1 MNKGNKIAAF
11 TMVDILTGMVITSI
25 IISMVFYLFTALNK
39 QVADYGST
47 RNQLNGFLLLKTDLM
62 RQFDQSGGI
71 MAQPNGF
78 DLVSGSTAISY
89 FQDGNLLLRK
99 TPYVTDTL
107 SQNLEELTVYLTQDK
122 DGNFTNNVKALT
134 TAVNLNGQ
142 VIKSHFYK
150 DFGIIRSI
158 NQALLNEY

>member
-1 MNKGNKIAAF
+1 MNKGNKIGAF
-11 TMVDILTGMVITSI
+11 TLVDILTGMVITSI

-62 RQFDQSGGI
+62 RQFDQSGG
-71 MAQPNGF
+71 MVATPKGF
-78 DLVSGSTAISY
+78 DLTSGNSSISY
-89 FQDGNLLLRK
+89 MREGNLLLRK
-99 TPYVTDTL
+99 TPYLTDTL
-107 SQNLEELTVYLTQDK
+107 TQNLEELTLYLTQDK
-122 DGNFTNNVKALT
+122 DGNETDNVKALT

-150 DFGIIRSI
+150 DFGLIQSI
-158 NQALLNEY
+158 NQALLHEY